1 MIRQTM
7 KCFSFLATGF
17 ILLASQVWAQQG
29 DPLRG
34 EALFVGTVRFAQGGA
49 PCLACH
55 GISGRNLGYAGGASY
70 GPDLTGL
77 YDNYGE
83 DGIAGVLEDL
93 SFESMVA
100 IYSSRPLTED
110 ERADLL
116 AFFSQLASNG
126 PVQITPSL
134 VLHTAV
140 TTAFFLGI
148 IGLLGWRRLQGVR
161 KPLVESAR
169 YGKGESA

>member
-7 KCFSFLATGF
+7 NCFS
-17 ILLASQVWAQQG
+17 LLAAGIFLLTSQGWAQQG
-29 DPLRG
+29 DSDRG
-34 EALFVGTVRFAQGGA
+34 EALFVGTVSFAQGGA
-49 PCLACH
+49 PCLSCH
-55 GISGRNLGYAGGASY
+55 GISGHELGYAGGASY

-77 YDNYGE
+77 FDNYGE
-83 DGIAGVLEDL
+83 DGIAAVLEDL

-100 IYSSRPLTED
+100 IYSERPLTED

-116 AFFSQLASNG
+116 AFFSKPASG
-126 PVQITPSL
+126 ETVQIVPSL
-134 VLHTAV
+134 ALHISLATL
-140 TTAFFLGI
+140 FFLGM

-161 KPLVESAR
+161 KPLVDRAR